1 MNPENEIDKTE
12 ALEPVETAAA
22 NVAEARGG
30 VDGRKRPKWLLP
42 LIAVVCAVVLVV
54 AGVVGWNMYRGAK
67 ARGSEGGVRHRRR
80 RRAQPGQRV

>member
-30 VDGRKRPKWLLP
+30 VDGRT
-42 LIAVVCAVVLVV
+42 AAEV
-54 AGVVGWNMYRGAK
+54 AAAPDRRRLRGRAGRGGSRRLEHVPWRE

>member
-30 VDGRKRPKWLLP
+30 VDGRRRPKWLLP
-42 LIAVVCAVVLVV
+42 LRSSPEATGVSPV
-54 AGVVGWNMYRGAK
+54 AFLFPVI
-67 ARGSEGGVRHRRR
+67 
-80 RRAQPGQRV
+80 